1 MPYNR
6 YNKKPFKK
14 SYKKRYNSMTPKQ
27 VASIARSVGRQDK
40 PVREIR
46 FWNSA
51 TPTLTTST
59 LGASFS
65 TMELS
70 AIPQGDDLDERTG
83 NKIYMSGVK
92 TTITFKN
99 FSAQSRFVRVSV
111 VKNRNVAGDLLDTS
125 ASWSDIYQ
133 GVNYN
138 DLGASV
144 TLLDAQAPLNRDVLE
159 VFYDKVFTLAPV
171 GNERDNYQF
180 TKYIPINR
188 KFEYGDEGNPTTTL
202 SGQLYLIIHLI
213 KPDFTVGNSDA
224 TDVVHMSRVFYKD
237 A

>member
-1 MPYNR
+1 MYSKS
-6 YNKKPFKK
+6 KKP
-14 SYKKRYNSMTPKQ
+14 YKKTYKKKQAIDYNTIAK
-27 VASIARSVGRQDK
+27 IARSVTRADK
-40 PVREIR
+40 PVREKR

-65 TMELS
+65 SMELS
-70 AIPQGDDLDERTG
+70 SIPQGDDLDERTG
-83 NKIYMSGVK
+83 NKIYISGVK
-92 TTITFKN
+92 TTISMKN
-99 FSAQSRFVRVSV
+99 FAPQSRFVRISI
-111 VKNRNVAGDLLDTS
+111 VKNRNKAGDLLDTS
-125 ASWSDIYQ
+125 TSWSDLYQ

-159 VFYDKVFTLAPV
+159 IFYDKVFTLALV
-171 GNERDNYQF
+171 GQERDNYQF
-180 TKYIPINR
+180 TKYIRINR
-188 KFEYGDEGNPTTTL
+188 KFEYGDEGDPTTSL
-202 SGQLYLIIHLI
+202 SGQLYLIAHVI
-213 KPDFTVGNSDA
+213 KPDFAVGNSDA